1 MMHFLTWSYRRI
13 LLDRDLE
20 KSKRYMKG
28 VTLDVGGGRK
38 RGSFKAPS
46 DVTWLVLDS
55 SREFGPHILGDAQNI
70 PVKSN
75 TVECVKCTELLEHIE
90 LPERVLDEVSRVLK
104 PGGTLILSC
113 PFNFGIHGDPY
124 DFQRFTDQKLTR
136 MLKDNFKI
144 ITLKKQG
151 LFFTVLAYMIRQ
163 SVLSCTRSIRLFL
176 YPLLPILDLV
186 VKLDNLTSVQNS
198 KLMSSFT
205 TGFFVVAT
213 KKVGHHD

>member
-20 KSKRYMKG
+20 ESKRYMKG
-28 VTLDVGGGRK
+28 ITLDVGGGRK

-46 DVTWLVLDS
+46 DATWLVLDS
-55 SREFGPHILGDAQNI
+55 SREFCPHILGDAQNI

-75 TVECVKCTELLEHIE
+75 TVDCVKCTELLEHVE
-90 LPERVLDEVSRVLK
+90 LPERVLDEISRVLK
-104 PGGTLILSC
+104 PGGILILSA
-113 PFNFGIHGDPY
+113 PFNVGIHSDPW
-124 DFQRFTDQKLTR
+124 DFLRFTDQKLTR
-136 MLKDNFKI
+136 MLDSNFRI
-144 ITLKKQG
+144 LTLKKQG
-151 LFFTVLAYMIRQ
+151 LYFTVLAYMIRQ
-163 SVLSCTRSIRLFL
+163 SVLSSTRSTRLFL

-205 TGFFVVAT
+205 TGFFVIAV
-213 KKVGHHD
+213 KRG